1 MPSYSG
7 KLAELSFCALDLETT
22 GINPALHRIVEVA
35 IIRFNLSGDEEC
47 FSTLVDPGVPMPRDA
62 YGIHG
67 ISDEMVRG
75 APRIEDVL
83 DEIEG
88 IIDDS
93 LLVAHSAAFDLSFIG
108 AAFRSVGRAVPAMA
122 GIDTVRL
129 SRRAY
134 RGLPNHRLETVCG
147 HLGIDIHHHRA
158 YPDAMAC
165 MRLFTDIVGRED
177 PEGTWTINDLRG
189 YHGPFERARTVKKVG
204 ERPLHQGPVGGLRPG
219 ERVRIS
225 YRDSSGSRTVRDIEP
240 REFVTLGGVGY
251 LLAYCHLRQDI
262 RYFRLDRIVSIG

>member
-1 MPSYSG
+1 MRSSRG

-35 IIRFNLSGDEEC
+35 IIRFNLSGDEES
-47 FSTLVDPGVPMPRDA
+47 FSTLVDPGMPMPHDA
-62 YGIHG
+62 WGIHG

-75 APRIEDVL
+75 APLIGDVL

-88 IIDDS
+88 FIDGS
-93 LLVAHSAAFDLSFIG
+93 LLVAHSAAFDLSFLG
-108 AAFRSVGRAVPAMA
+108 AAFRNNGRAVPAMS

-134 RGLPNHRLETVCG
+134 RGLPNHRLDTVCG
-147 HLGIDIHHHRA
+147 HLGIDFQHHRA

-177 PEGTWTINDLRG
+177 PEGTWTVNDLRG
-189 YHGPFERARTVKKVG
+189 YHGPFERARTAKKTG
-204 ERPLHQGPVGGLRPG
+204 KRALSRSPVDGLRPG
-219 ERVRIS
+219 ERVRIT
-225 YRDSSGSRTVRDIEP
+225 YRDSAGSRTVRDIEP
-240 REFVTLGGVGY
+240 REFVTLGGAGY
-251 LLAYCHLRQDI
+251 LLAYCHLREDI